1 MEDISRP
8 LPANIWE
15 AQVQGL
21 LDNYTFLEARLSE
34 VEDQLERSLRQPA
47 KSTSTR
53 EPKIADPE
61 PFKGD
66 RLQLTNFLSQ
76 CQLKVG
82 AQPARYP
89 DEMTKILFAGSFLR
103 GEAYSWFQPLLAS
116 SHIGIQPAEFE
127 SFKTFTD
134 ALNTIYGDPNLEIT
148 AERELRQLRQVTS
161 VAQYIAEFQRIRQ
174 YVHHNEAALISQ
186 FYHGLRDNVKDRLA
200 NSPRPTTL
208 AELMKSATSHDSRIN
223 ERILERKADNAR
235 LQPPSR
241 SSSMSLSVP
250 PTPSRTPSPAVT
262 APRPTSSTQSHGP
275 TPRATADGTV
285 PMQLDTLRYR
295 GPLSPAEKERRIRE
309 NLCHYC
315 GGQNHRVVECPNRP
329 KPARTY
335 AMMARIPERPT
346 SPQDSVVS
354 VQIGDYAPSAVSTND
369 YTHE

>member
-1 MEDISRP
+1 MDEISRP
-8 LPANIWE
+8 PPTNVWE

-21 LDNYTFLEARLSE
+21 LDNYAYLEARLSE
-34 VEDQLERSLRQPA
+34 LEEKLQLSLSQAA
-47 KSTSTR
+47 KPSTK

-116 SHIGIQPAEFE
+116 SHLGVQPAEFE

-148 AERELRQLRQVTS
+148 AERELRQLRQTSS

-186 FYHGLRDNVKDRLA
+186 FYYGLRDNVKDRLA
-200 NSPRPTTL
+200 NSPRPSTL
-208 AELMKSATSHDSRIN
+208 VELMKSATSHDSRIH
-223 ERILERKADNAR
+223 ERILERKADSTR
-235 LQPPSR
+235 LQPTPR
-241 SSSMSLSVP
+241 NSSTLSIP
-250 PTPSRTPSPAVT
+250 PTPSRTPSPA
-262 APRPTSSTQSHGP
+262 APP
-275 TPRATADGTV
+275 TPRPVSSSATPQTSADGTV
-285 PMQLDTLRYR
+285 PMQLDNVRGYR
-295 GPLSPAEKERRIRE
+295 SPLSPAERERRIRE

-315 GGQNHRVVECPNRP
+315 GSPGHKVADCPYKPKAPRSYAIMTRV
-329 KPARTY
+329 
-335 AMMARIPERPT
+335 PERAA
-346 SPQDSVVS
+346 SPPGSVISLQVE
-354 VQIGDYAPSAVSTND
+354 DYPQSAMSTNE